1 MAGYFGHGIKAL
13 GFVNVGNVTLFCG
26 VRIEIGILFFVQ
38 VPLLGTVSASSR
50 VKSEPVS
57 PTPEQ
62 ATGVSNLPQPPSE
75 RSETIGS
82 DSVEVYTPP
91 APSENTVRDARYLWC
106 LYFRVLINLL
116 TYVRTSVDVLCPCW
130 MFSEKC

>member
-1 MAGYFGHGIKAL
+1 VAGYRAHGIKVL
-13 GFVNVGNVTLFCG
+13 GFVNLGNFTLFHG
-26 VRIEIGILFFVQ
+26 VRIEIGVLFFIL
-38 VPLLGTVSASSR
+38 VPLPGTVSASSR

-62 ATGVSNLPQPPSE
+62 ATGVGNLPQPPSE

-106 LYFRVLINLL
+106 LYCRVLINLL
-116 TYVRTSVDVLCPCW
+116 TYLRTSVDVLYLGW